1 MKKILYGV
9 MAATMIFATSCENE
23 LELGA
28 AGEESMVSFTIATP
42 DMGSRAYSDGATA
55 TVLQYAVYEGTTELT
70 DLTKSVATKNAETIE
85 GSTTVELK
93 LATGKT
99 YNVIFWAAAEDAP
112 YTFTP
117 ANGKVSV
124 DYDDAISNNEN
135 LDAFYA
141 VKEITVKGAQTETIE
156 LRRPFA
162 QLNIGTSDYDEAKS
176 AGYEPTLSKVVVSN
190 VYNSINLWNGEV
202 EGGAEV
208 TFDYNA
214 IDKDETFPVAGYEY
228 LAMNYLLVDNQ
239 KELVEVTFSYKE
251 ESGEEQTR
259 KVGSVPVQ
267 RNYRTNIFGNILTS
281 DVEINVTIEPEY
293 DNSYS
298 MEAWD
303 GVSVSK
309 PTFDSE
315 TNTYYISQA
324 SELAWVAQLANG
336 TLPTESRTNAEL
348 YNFDGATIKL
358 ENDINLNGHEWTPIS
373 LSTDL
378 ANGKTFRGTF
388 DGQGH
393 TIYNMTSNRND
404 VVGLFGYVYAATIKN
419 VTISNANLNSKHFAG
434 GIVAWVN
441 NYKGNIQKPFVIDNC
456 KVVNSTITST
466 PEEVNGGWDNGD
478 KVGGLVGAAWFNQG
492 SGLNDGTKIANS
504 SVSKTTIK
512 AYRDFGGL
520 VGYAQGVNIEN
531 CTANVTLEQDLSHDY
546 KNPTP
551 TTFSTIFGNNAGL
564 NSVNGQT
571 YLADGVTI
579 DDQENYHI
587 FNAAGLKWVADV
599 VNSTTPY
606 STTLF
611 DNKTVYLTT
620 DIDLKN
626 EEWIPIGD
634 DRFARTAFKGTFDG
648 QGYTVKNVK
657 ITKKTDKDDDNKS
670 AYGLFGNLGGTLKNL
685 TVENVSISGA
695 PKFIGALVGRYTG
708 KLIENCHVKN
718 SSVTCN
724 NWTIG
729 GVVGQWNEG
738 VIRGCSIENSTIEG
752 YAGVGAIAGLA
763 LNSGERLIENCS
775 VKGCTIKKNGS
786 FGGNFDKMF
795 GCIVGALYS
804 GSLTVNMNK
813 CISETTTIAGEAS
826 NLLCGYI
833 SEGDVLMING
843 ATAVFNA
850 EGLKVALT
858 AGGNYALVSD
868 IYLSEPIQIS
878 GKTFSLNGN
887 GYKIGQSSEYP
898 IEGTATTALLHP
910 INCTATIKNLL
921 FDGLKVDGP
930 IRSVDTKLTLD
941 NITVKNCER
950 RVSGTTAQGLF
961 RLHGESTVT
970 NCTFERNL
978 CPMCVSFN
986 WDGNNNL
993 PQVVENCLFENNE
1006 CISTAVVYYVKGSG
1020 ATINNNKFVRNS
1032 VTVDG
1037 SNNAATLYMGFTE
1050 NNVITNNL
1058 FENNTVKVGTSK
1070 RVAGGVMIG
1079 YEAVITGNAF
1089 VGNTVNGVN
1098 AKGNDVCASVYY
1110 TDINLSGNYWGG
1122 GAPIVNEDYFVEY
1135 SDKHS
1140 VIINDYLTTNPIK

>member
-1 MKKILYGV
+1 M
-9 MAATMIFATSCENE
+9 FASSCQNE

-55 TVLQYAVYEGTTELT
+55 TALQYAVYNAAGEELT
-70 DLTKSVATKNAETIE
+70 DLTVTDDDNVEIH
-85 GSTTVELK
+85 GSTTVKLK
-93 LATGKT
+93 LTTGNT
-99 YNVIFWAAAEDAP
+99 YSVIFWAAAPNAP
-112 YTFTP
+112 YTVDFGAKTMTVNY
-117 ANGKVSV
+117 NGAVSN
-124 DYDDAISNNEN
+124 DEAR
-135 LDAFYA
+135 DAFY
-141 VKEITVKGAQTETIE
+141 KYETFTVNGAEAKTIE
-156 LRRPFA
+156 LKRPFA
-162 QLNIGTSDYDEAKS
+162 QLNIGTADYAASTS
-176 AGYEPTLSKVVVSN
+176 AGYTPKYSYVKVPVSSVLYFENGDVNEATTQEFGLAEIPTEKLVV
-190 VYNSINLWNGEV
+190 NGTEY
-202 EGGAEV
+202 
-208 TFDYNA
+208 T
-214 IDKDETFPVAGYEY
+214 Y
-228 LAMNYLLVDNQ
+228 LAMNYLLVDDE
-239 KELVEVTFSYKE
+239 KDVVDVEFGYG
-251 ESGEEQTR
+251 ESDNVSTAKTR
-259 KVGSVPVQ
+259 TVGSVPVQ

-504 SVSKTTIK
+504 SVLKTTIK

-587 FNAAGLKWVADV
+587 FNAAGLKWVADS
-599 VNSTTPY
+599 VNTMEHYVNQSANK
-606 STTLF
+606 F
-611 DNKTVYLTT
+611 DGKTVYLSN
-620 DIDLKN
+620 DIDLGG
-626 EEWIPIGD
+626 EEWRPIGD
-634 DRFARTAFKGTFDG
+634 YAFSRTSFNGVFDGKNYTISNFKVTKPVAWTEKVTEASYGFFGNVKGT
-648 QGYTVKNVK
+648 
-657 ITKKTDKDDDNKS
+657 I
-670 AYGLFGNLGGTLKNL
+670 KNL
-685 TVENVSISGA
+685 TIENATIKPEGGRYTA
-695 PKFIGALVGRYTG
+695 ALVGRLHNG
-708 KLIENCHVKN
+708 GSVENCHVVE
-718 SSVTCN
+718 SSVTIN
-724 NWTIG
+724 HWQVG
-729 GVVGQWNEG
+729 GLVGQNNNG
-738 VIRGCSIENSTIEG
+738 NISGCSVVRSTITG
-752 YAGVGAIAGLA
+752 YAAVGAIIGMDMT
-763 LNSGERLIENCS
+763 NGEHKIENCRVS
-775 VKGCTIKKNGS
+775 ETKLVQNDTFGESYDASYGLAVGLVNASGIILHLNEIVVENNTIK
-786 FGGNFDKMF
+786 DQ
-795 GCIVGALYS
+795 
-804 GSLTVNMNK
+804 
-813 CISETTTIAGEAS
+813 AS
-826 NLLCGYI
+826 NKLV
-833 SEGDVLMING
+833 GDVKDGAKIIVNG
-843 ATAVFNA
+843 TTAVFNA

-970 NCTFERNL
+970 NCIFEGNL

-1037 SNNAATLYMGFTE
+1037 GNNAATLYMGFTE